1 MATIHGALRAAQ
13 QRLESAG
20 VPIADHDA
28 SVLLAHVL
36 GEDRLM
42 MKLNSHRLLSD
53 EDAMAFD
60 ALLARREKREP
71 LQYILGET
79 DFMGLTFRV
88 DAHVLIPRP
97 DTEILCEEALRR
109 LGEKGGRVLD
119 IGTGSGALAVS
130 IAKLC
135 PRAEV
140 TAVDISPDALIIAE
154 KNARRHGAN
163 VRFLRSNCFGALAGE
178 QFDMIVSNPPYISD
192 AEMETLEPEVL
203 SEPHLALRA
212 DHDGL
217 AFYERISREASAYL
231 TPGGTLLFEIGWQ
244 QKDAVSALVRETIGE
259 PFALRDYG
267 DNWRVVGAQMRTE
280 HAG

>member
-1 MATIHGALRAAQ
+1 MATIHEALRAAQ
-13 QRLESAG
+13 RRLENAG

-28 SVLLAHVL
+28 SVLLARVL

-42 MKLNSHRLLSD
+42 MKLNSHRMLSD
-53 EDAMAFD
+53 EDAAAFD
-60 ALLARREKREP
+60 ALLVRRQKREP
-71 LQYILGET
+71 LQYILGEA
-79 DFMGLTFRV
+79 DFMGLTFHVDSRV
-88 DAHVLIPRP
+88 LVPRP

-109 LGEKGGRVLD
+109 LGEAGGRVLD
-119 IGTGSGALAVS
+119 IGTGSGALAVA
-130 IAKLC
+130 IAKHC

-140 TAVDISPDALIIAE
+140 TAVDISPDALTIARE
-154 KNARRHGAN
+154 NAQRNGVN
-163 VRFLRSNCFGALAGE
+163 VRFLQSDCFGALAGE

-192 AEMETLEPEVL
+192 AEMATLEPEVL

-217 AFYERISREASAYL
+217 AFYERISREASAHL
-231 TPGGTLLFEIGWQ
+231 SPGGTLLFEIGWQ
-244 QKDAVSALVRETIGE
+244 QKDAVGALVSESIGE
-259 PFALRDYG
+259 PFALKDYG